1 MKFKSKTLA
10 VAVLLALGGSF
21 SAAVDAAQ
29 EPAPVTQAASDL
41 AFARAVELASKRAP
55 QLASAQAQI
64 EQAEAARKQAKGNL
78 FPKLHADIEASSSTN
93 PLNVFGMKVMQGNA
107 TFADF
112 GAGEFNPANPNV
124 LDVAP
129 ADLNDPDEY
138 HNISSR
144 LQLDI
149 PVYNGGKIRGYVK
162 MADAYVDAA
171 EKGKEYNRQK
181 LILDTLKAYEGVR
194 TAKAYVDVAELGQK
208 AAHAYVEIA
217 RKMYRE
223 GLVSKSDMLRA
234 EVNLGEVDLKVT
246 EARNFLNNT
255 LAQLQMVTGLNN
267 AIATQVTDEV
277 TPVLPEGT
285 LDDFRQQA
293 TDANPAIQA
302 LQKKVEASKAATKVA
317 KADYLPHFNVML
329 RQEWNDQDS
338 IGGDSSYTI
347 GGVLN
352 WSLLDNGVRSA
363 AVSKSQ
369 AEAAQNHADLRKA
382 QDDLSVQ
389 VDKIWRDAQ
398 LASEQVAVRAKGIGQ
413 AKEAER
419 LERLRYEQGISTLT
433 QLLAVQTALDKARA
447 DYVAA
452 RYKETMQRAAL
463 LFALGRLDLNLL
475 ETKTTAPGLANDL

>member
-1 MKFKSKTLA
+1 
-10 VAVLLALGGSF
+10 
-21 SAAVDAAQ
+21 
-29 EPAPVTQAASDL
+29 
-41 AFARAVELASKRAP
+41 
-55 QLASAQAQI
+55 
-64 EQAEAARKQAKGNL
+64 
-78 FPKLHADIEASSSTN
+78 
-93 PLNVFGMKVMQGNA
+93 
-107 TFADF
+107 
-112 GAGEFNPANPNV
+112 
-124 LDVAP
+124 
-129 ADLNDPDEY
+129 
-138 HNISSR
+138 
-144 LQLDI
+144 
-149 PVYNGGKIRGYVK
+149 
-162 MADAYVDAA
+162 
-171 EKGKEYNRQK
+171 
-181 LILDTLKAYEGVR
+181 
-194 TAKAYVDVAELGQK
+194 
-208 AAHAYVEIA
+208 
-217 RKMYRE
+217 
-223 GLVSKSDMLRA
+223 MLRA